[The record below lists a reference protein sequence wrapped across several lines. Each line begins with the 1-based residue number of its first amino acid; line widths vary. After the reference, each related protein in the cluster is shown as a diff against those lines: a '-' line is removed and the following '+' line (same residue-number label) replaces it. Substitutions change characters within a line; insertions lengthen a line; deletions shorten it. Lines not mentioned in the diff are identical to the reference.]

1 MPSRGG
7 RRAPDRGAAAVE
19 AALVLP
25 LLLMLVFSII
35 DIGRMI
41 NAQIKVTE
49 AAREG
54 ARALALGAD
63 PQSRVQRVMG
73 SLNGV
78 SINPDGCA
86 NPPDAVVKVTYQFSF
101 VTPLGVLAG
110 GGLGGDVNISA
121 TGVMPCYG

>member
-54 ARALALGAD
+54 ARALALGAE
-63 PQSRVQRVMG
+63 PQSRVRTVMG
-73 SLNGV
+73 SLTGV
-78 SINPDGCA
+78 SLGSKDCDSNPDA
-86 NPPDAVVKVTYQFSF
+86 SVTVTYEFSF

-110 GGLGGDVNISA
+110 GGLGGDVDLSA